1 MPRGRV
7 RTVAGVRMSVL
18 ILPVYRWERAR
29 QLWQRAEE
37 LGCHAGY
44 TYDHLSWRQFRDSTW
59 FGALPTLTAAATVT
73 RRLRLGTLVTSPNFR
88 HPVTLAK
95 DLMSLDDISAG
106 RVSVGIGAGTAGF
119 DATVLGQQ
127 AWSATERADR
137 FGEFVGLLDELL
149 SEPATSYDGQFYAA
163 HEARMVPGC
172 VQRPRLPF
180 LIAAAGRRGLA
191 LTARYGQGWVTTGS
205 LSAPRGDEN
214 TASDE
219 GAIAGVADQQRRL
232 AAACQAVGR
241 DPTQLHQVLL
251 TGFLPGD
258 PVTSFDAALERAARF
273 AELGIDEMV
282 VHWPVPGSQF
292 EMDQGLFERIL
303 TELPRHLPAHAELT

>member
-1 MPRGRV
+1 
-7 RTVAGVRMSVL
+7 MSVL
-18 ILPVYRWERAR
+18 ILPIHRWERAR

-59 FGALPTLTAAATVT
+59 FGAVPTLTAAATVT

-106 RVSVGIGAGTAGF
+106 RISVGIGAGTAGF

-137 FGEFVGLLDELL
+137 LGEFVPLLDELL
-149 SEPATSYDGQFYAA
+149 REPATTRDGRFYSA

-180 LIAAAGRRGLA
+180 LIAATGRRGLA
-191 LTARYGQGWVTTGS
+191 LTARYGQGWVSTGS
-205 LSAPRGDEN
+205 LAASQDDADV
-214 TASDE
+214 ASDE
-219 GAIAGVADQQRRL
+219 RAVAGVADQQRRL
-232 AAACQAVGR
+232 VAACRAVDR
-241 DPTQLHQVLL
+241 DPAELHQVLL

-258 PVTSFDAALERAARF
+258 PVTSFDAAVERAARF
-273 AELGIDEMV
+273 AALGIDEIV
-282 VHWPVPGSQF
+282 VHWPVPDSPF
-292 EMDQGLFERIL
+292 EMDQTLFERIL
-303 TELPRHLPAHAELT
+303 TELPRHLPARPERH